1 MKKYFNDIR
10 ILAAMLIA
18 SAAFVACSSED
29 DGQETTPQ
37 QPAGKYTM
45 TVEVNKAS
53 DEAST
58 RALTLTGGELT
69 PTWKEGEVVKVVKDN
84 TVIGELTAQAS
95 STGSTTLTGQI
106 DEANLPSNGETL
118 TFYLHDTLFDYTGQN
133 GLLTNGNEKSI
144 ENNYDYDYC
153 TAAVSVDSEKK
164 TISVPNRISFESP
177 EQAIIKFTLLDKATG
192 NPINADKLTISGS
205 HGPSKWVKKVNMLSL
220 ADEGDIDVTP
230 ESATNVIYVS
240 LYQPN
245 AYSLTLTATAGALT
259 YEYDYKGGGDKPGTL
274 SMVHGRYYD
283 VTVKM
288 TRKGINLSK
297 LTPNTE
303 CRVLDGDVLSGTLDK
318 KVKILIADGARVKL
332 AHGTTIN
339 GINDM
344 DHCVWAGI
352 TCEGDATL
360 VVDGEVSIRGFHE
373 NYPGIYV
380 PEGKTLTITGG
391 GTLNASSNGY
401 GAGIGGGWCLSCGN
415 IEIISG
421 PLNVYATGGQQAAA
435 IGSGREAR
443 CGSITIHTVFKVEAT
458 KGSNAPYCIG
468 MGNLGSCGTITMGNT
483 VYYDGS
489 AFTSD
494 DLQEALMAETFT
506 WQP

>member
-58 RALTLTGGELT
+58 RALTFTGDELT
-69 PTWKEGEVVKVVKDN
+69 PTWKEGEVVKVVKNN

-95 STGSTTLTGQI
+95 NTGSTTLTGQI
-106 DEANLPSNGETL
+106 DEANLPTNGETL

-153 TAAVSVDSEKK
+153 TAAVTVDSQKK
-164 TISVPNRISFESP
+164 TISVPSGISFNSP

-192 NPINADKLTISGS
+192 NPINVDKLTISGS
-205 HGPSKWVKKVNMLSL
+205 HGQAKWVKKVNMQTL

-240 LYQPN
+240 LYNPYQ
-245 AYSLTLTATAGALT
+245 YSLTLTATAGAVI
-259 YEYDYKGGGDKPGTL
+259 YEYHYSGNDGRLQMT
-274 SMVHGRYYD
+274 SGRYYN

-288 TRKGINLSK
+288 TKKGVDLTK
-297 LTPNTE
+297 LTTNYVAQNGEELT
-303 CRVLDGDVLSGTLDK
+303 GTLNK
-318 KVKILIADGARVKL
+318 KVKISIADGAEVKL
-332 AHGTTIN
+332 ADGTTIN
-339 GINDM
+339 GINDKE
-344 DHCVWAGI
+344 HCLWAGI
-352 TCEGDATL
+352 TCEGNATL
-360 VVDGEVSIRGFHE
+360 VVDGTVSIKGFHE

-380 PEGKTLTITGG
+380 PEDKTLTITGG
-391 GTLNASSNGY
+391 GKLYASSNGY
-401 GAGIGGGWCLSCGN
+401 GAGIGGGWCVHCGN

-421 PLNVYATGGQQAAA
+421 PLKVYATGGQQAAA

-443 CGSITIHTVFKVEAT
+443 CGSITIHTVYEVEAT
-458 KGSNAPYCIG
+458 KGSGAPYCIG
-468 MGNLGSCGTITMGNT
+468 MGYLGSCGTITMGNT

-489 AFTSD
+489 AFASTE
-494 DLQEALMAETFT
+494 LKEALEAAKFT
-506 WQP
+506 WYP